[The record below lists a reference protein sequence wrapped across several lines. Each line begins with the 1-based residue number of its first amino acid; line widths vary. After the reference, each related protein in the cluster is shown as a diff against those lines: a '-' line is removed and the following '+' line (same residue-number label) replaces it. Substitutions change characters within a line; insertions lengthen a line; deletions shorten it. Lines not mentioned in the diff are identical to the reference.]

1 MNKLEYNRLLSDS
14 KWLSK
19 RKVILKRDKQ
29 ACKHCRSKCNLQVHH
44 LYYIVDNKPWEY
56 SNSCLVTLCD
66 TCHSEW
72 HDKYVVQIFCKGT
85 EINGRKK
92 YKAPTK
98 QSWYNNKYKPK
109 VKVYKYY
116 IDNKPKKKKDRGFKI
131 GNIKDARKLY

>member
-109 VKVYKYY
+109 VKVIGKF
-116 IDNKPKKKKDRGFKI
+116 KPTKEEIEQNNRSRS
-131 GNIKDARKLY
+131 ATLRVAEKL